1 MTERRFRQ
9 LWNAGKI
16 ADRTQAE
23 LEELVSYME
32 NDLPGQSSVSRLI
45 LSNNIFKVREL
56 IAEKK
61 RIASEKV
68 DDTRDKLDIDFSQ
81 R

>member
-16 ADRTQAE
+16 ADRTQGE
-23 LEELVSYME
+23 LEELVAYME
-32 NDLPGQSSVSRLI
+32 SDLPSQTPTARLL
-45 LSNNIFKVREL
+45 LSNSIFKVREL

-61 RIASEKV
+61 RVASVKI
-68 DDTRDKLDIDFSQ
+68 DDTVVE
-81 R
+81 